1 MKSILAFVALLSLS
15 TVSWA
20 QVNRDEYAQAFPS
33 PYQQYVTFNIAAR
46 YGVSLPMGGQKGY
59 IDRIS
64 PANFALEGEWLFPKR
79 FSLGLKSGYQYTQQ
93 RLGRQVIS
101 YTSGNTVQDISAV
114 QTRTLSIIPAMASV
128 SYYFADNAA
137 AIRPYVQLAGGGAFV
152 NYTNFFGVLSDQKT
166 GFKGAIAPA
175 IGLKYYGRREQGLGA
190 EIQAQYQ
197 NVFFNYDQLQNS
209 SPSLMLSVG
218 ISYRWY

>member
-1 MKSILAFVALLSLS
+1 MKPILALIVLMAL
-15 TVSWA
+15 TTAAWA
-20 QVNRDEYAQAFPS
+20 QDNRDEYANAFPS
-33 PYQQYVTFNIAAR
+33 PFQEYVTFNIAAR

-59 IDRIS
+59 IDRVS
-64 PANFALEGEWLFPKR
+64 PTNFALEGEWLFPQR
-79 FSLGLKSGYQYTQQ
+79 FSLGIKTGYQYTQQ

-101 YTSGNTVQDISAV
+101 YSSDNSGQDISAV
-114 QTRTLSIIPAMASV
+114 QTRTLSIIPAMASL
-128 SYYFADNAA
+128 SYYFADNTAA
-137 AIRPYVQLAGGGAFV
+137 VRPYVQFAGGGAFV
-152 NYTNFFGVLSDQKT
+152 DYTNYFGTLADQKS

-175 IGLKYYGRREQGLGA
+175 IGLKYYGKREQGLGA

-197 NVFFNYDQLQNS
+197 NVFFNYDQLKNS